1 MSENEGPDPSDP
13 GPSDLALGT
22 TAGESDA
29 SAFDGLPQ
37 PVARALA
44 KRGFV
49 QLTSV
54 QRAVASADTSSTDL
68 RISSQTGSGKTVAVG
83 IAIARTILADGPRPD
98 SMRGPSVLVLAP
110 TRELAGQ
117 VRKEL
122 DWLLAPLPDSTTEVV
137 TGGTSVGLDR
147 KNLARRPRVLVG
159 TPGRVLDHLGAGVL
173 RPEGVSLVVLDEADQ
188 MLDMGFREELES
200 ILGLL
205 PSERRTHLVSATF
218 SGEVLAV
225 AKRVQKES
233 MHLEGSPLG
242 SANTDIEHI
251 AHVVP
256 ERHRYDA
263 LVNLLLLHQGSQE
276 PDAPSR
282 VLVFTRTR
290 RDTAEVAE
298 RLAREG
304 FKAEPLS
311 GDLAQASRTR
321 TLEAFRHG
329 RIGIIVATDVAA
341 RGLDVDGVSLV
352 VHFDPP
358 GDADALTHRSGRTGR
373 AGQKGTS
380 VLLLPPQARRRIE
393 RLLATARIA
402 PTFAPVPSA
411 EKIQKAF
418 TKAGRRLIFAAIE
431 QGQSEENLAYAA
443 KLLAEHPAE
452 KVIATLLGLT
462 DQKPP
467 CAPRDVSFH
476 LTVDAP
482 RGPRLAPGRHAR
494 GPGGGAGRGPA
505 GKGYAGSA
513 YSGSA
518 YSGSAYSGSA
528 YSGSAYSGSGSGHGP
543 RNGAPAASAARNGEP
558 RDQEQREHRP
568 SLNKGGLAGAR
579 YSHARPYPRDVAQ
592 GARPPQGERG
602 SAPRPARGKAPPFGG
617 GKPRKPGLGRP

>member
-1 MSENEGPDPSDP
+1 MSDD
-13 GPSDLALGT
+13 SDLVQAPL
-22 TAGESDA
+22 A
-29 SAFDGLPQ
+29 SAFAALPE
-37 PVARALA
+37 PVAKALA
-44 KRGFV
+44 SRGFV
-49 QLTSV
+49 QLTTV
-54 QRAVASADTSSTDL
+54 QQAVASADTSSTDL

-83 IAIARTILADGPRPD
+83 IAIARTLLADGPRTEG
-98 SMRGPSVLVLAP
+98 SRGPSVLVLAP

-147 KNLARRPRVLVG
+147 KNLSRRPRVLVG
-159 TPGRVLDHLGAGVL
+159 TPGRVLDHLNAGVL
-173 RPEGVSLVVLDEADQ
+173 KPEGISVVVLDEADQ
-188 MLDMGFREELES
+188 MLDMGFREELEA

-225 AKRVQKES
+225 AKRVQKAS
-233 MHLEGSPLG
+233 VHLEGSPLG
-242 SANTDIEHI
+242 TANTDIEHV

-263 LVNLLLLHQGSQE
+263 LVNLILLHQGGQE
-276 PDAPSR
+276 PDAVGR

-290 RDTAEVAE
+290 RDTAEVAD
-298 RLAREG
+298 RLGRDG

-380 VLLLPPQARRRIE
+380 VLLLPPQARRRME
-393 RLLATARIA
+393 RLLHEARIS

-411 EKIQKAF
+411 DKINKAY
-418 TKAGRRLIFAAIE
+418 TKAGRRKIFAALEQE
-431 QGQSEENLAYAA
+431 QGEEALSYAA

-452 KVIATLLGLT
+452 KVIATLLGMT

-467 CAPRDVSFH
+467 CPPRDVSFH
-476 LTVDAP
+476 LSPDLP
-482 RGPRLAPGRHAR
+482 RQRVQGNKPYPPKAY
-494 GPGGGAGRGPA
+494 PGGGHSGEGHAGPGRPYGNKPA
-505 GKGYAGSA
+505 FP
-513 YSGSA
+513 
-518 YSGSAYSGSA
+518 
-528 YSGSAYSGSGSGHGP
+528 GP
-543 RNGAPAASAARNGEP
+543 RFGQP
-558 RDQEQREHRP
+558 
-568 SLNKGGLAGAR
+568 
-579 YSHARPYPRDVAQ
+579 RPYPRDAARSPGPRDNRPGGDEGGSPARWERRSDQ
-592 GARPPQGERG
+592 GGDGAAHASGPRPPG
-602 SAPRPARGKAPPFGG
+602 RGKPPAFGG
-617 GKPRKPGLGRP
+617 KARKPGLGRS

>member
-1 MSENEGPDPSDP
+1 MSEDPDPA
-13 GPSDLALGT
+13 PSPET
-22 TAGESDA
+22 TPPTETSA
-29 SAFDGLPQ
+29 SAFDALPE

-44 KRGFV
+44 GRGFV

-54 QRAVASADTSSTDL
+54 QQAVASADTASTDL

-83 IAIARTILADGPRPD
+83 IAIARALLADGARPE
-98 SMRGPSVLVLAP
+98 SVRGPTVLVLAP

-147 KNLARRPRVLVG
+147 KNLSRRPRVLVG
-159 TPGRVLDHLGAGVL
+159 TPGRVLDHLSAGVL
-173 RPEGVSLVVLDEADQ
+173 RADGISTVVLDEADQ
-188 MLDMGFREELES
+188 MLDMGFRDELEA
-200 ILGLL
+200 ILGQL

-233 MHLEGSPLG
+233 LHLEGSPLG
-242 SANTDIEHI
+242 SANTDIEHV

-256 ERHRYDA
+256 ERHTYDA
-263 LVNLLLLHQGSQE
+263 LVNLILLHQGGQE
-276 PDAPSR
+276 PGTIGR

-298 RLAREG
+298 RLGREG

-329 RIGIIVATDVAA
+329 RIDIIVATDVAA

-380 VLLLPPQARRRIE
+380 VLLLPPQARRRVE
-393 RLLATARIA
+393 RLLHDARIS

-411 EKIQKAF
+411 EKIQKAYS
-418 TKAGRRLIFAAIE
+418 KAGRRLIFAALE
-431 QGQSEENLAYAA
+431 QQQSEDSLAYAA

-452 KVIATLLGLT
+452 RIIATLLSMT
-462 DQKPP
+462 ETKPP
-467 CAPRDVSFH
+467 CAPRDVSFP
-476 LTVDAP
+476 LSFDAP
-482 RGPRLAPGRHAR
+482 RGPRPQGGKGLGRGGPPGGGGR
-494 GPGGGAGRGPA
+494 GPGPKPYPPKPYAGGAHSGGAHASGPPP
-505 GKGYAGSA
+505 GNGYAA
-513 YSGSA
+513 KSGLA
-518 YSGSAYSGSA
+518 
-528 YSGSAYSGSGSGHGP
+528 
-543 RNGAPAASAARNGEP
+543 AARMGHP
-558 RDQEQREHRP
+558 
-568 SLNKGGLAGAR
+568 
-579 YSHARPYPRDVAQ
+579 RPYPRDVARESGPRDAVRDGGGPGRA
-592 GARPPQGERG
+592 GASGPYDRPSGAAYDR
-602 SAPRPARGKAPPFGG
+602 PRPAPGPGGRGKPPAFGG
-617 GKPRKPGLGRP
+617 KARKPGLGRP